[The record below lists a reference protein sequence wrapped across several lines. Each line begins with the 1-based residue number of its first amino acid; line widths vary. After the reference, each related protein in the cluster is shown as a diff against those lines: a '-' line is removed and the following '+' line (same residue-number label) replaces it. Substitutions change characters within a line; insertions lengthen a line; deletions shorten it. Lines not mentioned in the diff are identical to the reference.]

1 MNFGKLVRPDSFI
14 GRYLTYMSGQE
25 TPEAYDFW
33 CALWLMSL
41 AVGRGC
47 VVARPRAPVYMNM
60 YVMLVAES
68 GVTRKSS
75 AVRSATK
82 LARRF
87 IETVDPTM
95 DLLEARTTPE
105 ALEARLHV
113 AANLHGHSHLAI
125 SVSELVTFLGRE
137 KYNISMPGLLT
148 DLYDCPE
155 IRTSGG
161 TINRG
166 QSVLRQVYLSFIS
179 ASTPSWLSRAVNPDV
194 VEGGFTS
201 RCIFVHRE
209 QRKKRVAWPEEIDD
223 AELQNSLIEKLS
235 SIRFASNNNKTIGI
249 TANGR
254 KRFENW
260 YRTRPENR
268 DPFRSSFESREDAHV
283 LRVAAF
289 LAINDDAWEI
299 QHNHVTRAI
308 EIVQDAKDG
317 GSKIFAGAGTSSRAI
332 LGVDKLRDTL
342 MEAGLDGIAQSS
354 ITTKVRAFMDSA
366 TAKTALEIL
375 HELGMVQ
382 KFEVK
387 NAGRTKVIWR
397 GTRLLTSP
405 GAMTTILDRMEPDR

>member
-1 MNFGKLVRPDSFI
+1 
-14 GRYLTYMSGQE
+14 MSGQE

-82 LARRF
+82 LGRRF
-87 IETVDPTM
+87 IEQVDPTM

-105 ALEARLHV
+105 ALEARLH
-113 AANLHGHSHLAI
+113 ASANVHGHSHLAI

-161 TINRG
+161 TLNRG
-166 QSVLRQVYLSFIS
+166 QSVLRQVYVSFIS
-179 ASTPSWLSRAVNPDV
+179 ASTPSWLARAVNPDV

-201 RCIFVHRE
+201 RCIFVHAE
-209 QRKKRVAWPEEIDD
+209 QRKKRIAWPDEVEDNEAQD
-223 AELQNSLIEKLS
+223 VLVGTLAA
-235 SIRFASNNNKTIGI
+235 IRYTADRYKTIGI

-268 DPFRSSFESREDAHV
+268 DPFRASFESREDAHI

-299 QHNHVTRAI
+299 QHHHITRAI
-308 EIVQDAKDG
+308 EIVQEAKDG
-317 GSKIFAGAGTSSRAI
+317 GAKIFAGAGTSSRTVLA
-332 LGVDKLRDTL
+332 VDKLRDTL
-342 MEAGLDGIAQSS
+342 LEAGLDGLAQSAL
-354 ITTKVRAFMDSA
+354 TTKVRAYMDSA

-387 NAGRTKVIWR
+387 NAGRTKIIWR
-397 GTRLLTSP
+397 GTQMLTAP
-405 GAMTTILDRMEPDR
+405 GAMTNILDKMEPDR